1 METNQEAGIVILGAG
16 FGGVATARGLAKLL
30 PKEGNA
36 TITLVDQN
44 NFFLFT
50 PMLTEVAGGELD
62 TRHVVNPIRQL
73 SPRVRFEQGRVD
85 GVARDNGGWRV
96 TLTRDGPGGAPER
109 KSLPA
114 GQVVLALGSTPSFHH
129 LEGVEEHALTM
140 KSLGDA
146 SELRN
151 RALSLLERADG
162 ADRQTERDGL
172 LTFVIAGGGFT
183 GVETMAALN
192 DFVRSSLRY
201 YPRLRKDQV
210 RMYLVEEASRLL
222 PELSASL
229 AEYATRKLR
238 DRGVEIIL
246 DTGVSSVSDHEVRLT
261 NGRAIAARTFLW
273 AASLAPSPVVAAI
286 DVPKSK
292 KGAVV
297 VDPTCAVSGQPGL
310 WALGDCAE
318 VPRTRHGEKGT
329 YGQTAQNAS
338 REGALVAENIA
349 ATLRGEQPKP
359 FRYQPL
365 GELAIVGRHRGVA
378 KIKGVKFCGVIAWAM
393 WRGIYLAKL
402 PRLSKKV
409 RVGIDWTLDMI
420 FGRDISALP
429 TSTSGEKSGGASKA
443 KTSG

>member
-1 METNQEAGIVILGAG
+1 MGTKEPAGIVILGAG

-30 PKEGNA
+30 PKDRDT

-62 TRHVVNPIRQL
+62 TRHVVNPIRQI
-73 SPRVRFEQGRVD
+73 SPRIRFEQGRVD
-85 GVARDNGGWRV
+85 GLARDDGAWRV

-109 KSLPA
+109 KTLVA
-114 GQVVLALGSTPSFHH
+114 GHVVLALGSTPSFHH
-129 LEGVEEHALTM
+129 FGGLEQHALTM

-146 SELRN
+146 IELRN
-151 RALSLLERADG
+151 RASALLERADG
-162 ADRQTERDGL
+162 ADSTAEPDGL

-192 DFVRSSLRY
+192 DYVRSSLRY
-201 YPRLRKDQV
+201 YPRVRKDQV
-210 RMYLVEEASRLL
+210 RMCLVEEASRLL
-222 PELSASL
+222 PELSPGL
-229 AEYATRKLR
+229 ADYATRKLR

-246 DTGVSSVSDHEVRLT
+246 NTGVSAASDHEIHLT
-261 NGRAIAARTFLW
+261 NGAVIAARTLLW
-273 AASLAPSPVVAAI
+273 AASLAPSPVVGAI

-297 VDPTCAVSGQPGL
+297 VDPCCAVSGQPGL

-318 VPRTRHGEKGT
+318 VPRNDHGEKSV

-338 REGALVAENIA
+338 REGALVAANIA

-359 FRYQPL
+359 FQYQPI

-378 KIKGVKFCGVIAWAM
+378 QIKGMKFSGVVAWVM

-420 FGRDISALP
+420 FGRDISVLP
-429 TSTSGEKSGGASKA
+429 TGTNRENSSGAGKSQAAG
-443 KTSG
+443 

>member
-1 METNQEAGIVILGAG
+1 MGTKEGAGIVILGAG
-16 FGGVATARGLAKLL
+16 FGGVATARGLVKLL
-30 PKEGNA
+30 PKDRDPA
-36 TITLVDQN
+36 ITLVDQN

-62 TRHVVNPIRQL
+62 MRHVVNPIRQI
-73 SPRVRFEQGRVD
+73 SPRIRFEQGRVD
-85 GVARDNGGWRV
+85 GVSRDDGAWRV
-96 TLTRDGPGGAPER
+96 TLTRGGPGGAPER
-109 KSLPA
+109 KTLEA
-114 GQVVLALGSTPSFHH
+114 AHVVLALGSIPSFHH
-129 LEGVEEHALTM
+129 LEGVEDNALTM
-140 KSLGDA
+140 KSLSDA
-146 SELRN
+146 VELRN
-151 RALSLLERADG
+151 RASSLLERADG
-162 ADRQTERDGL
+162 ANGTNENEGL

-192 DFVRSSLRY
+192 DYVRSSLRY
-201 YPRLRKDQV
+201 YPRVGKEQV
-210 RMYLVEEASRLL
+210 RMVLVEEASRLL
-222 PELSASL
+222 PELSPSL

-246 DTGVSSVSDHEVRLT
+246 NTGVSRASDHEVRLT
-261 NGRAIAARTFLW
+261 NGSTIPARTFLW
-273 AASLAPSPVVAAI
+273 AASLAPSPVVGAV

-297 VDPTCAVSGQPGL
+297 VDSSCAVPGQPGL

-318 VPRTRHGEKGT
+318 VPRNHHGEKSV

-338 REGALVAENIA
+338 REGALVAANIA

-359 FRYQPL
+359 FHYQPI

-378 KIKGVKFCGVIAWAM
+378 QIKGLKFSGPIAWAM

-409 RVGIDWTLDMI
+409 RVGLDWALDMM

-429 TSTSGEKSGGASKA
+429 TGTSREKSGGASKTQA
-443 KTSG
+443 G

>member
-1 METNQEAGIVILGAG
+1 MGTNEGAGIVILGAG
-16 FGGVATARGLAKLL
+16 FGGVATARGLARLL
-30 PKEGNA
+30 PKDHDA
-36 TITLVDQN
+36 AITLVDQN

-62 TRHVVNPIRQL
+62 TRHVVNPIRQI
-73 SPRVRFEQGRVD
+73 SPRIRFEQGRVD
-85 GVARDNGGWRV
+85 GLARDDGAWRV

-109 KSLPA
+109 KTLEA
-114 GQVVLALGSTPSFHH
+114 GHVVLALGSTPSFHH
-129 LEGVEEHALTM
+129 LEGGEENALTM

-146 SELRN
+146 IELRN
-151 RALSLLERADG
+151 RASSLLERADG
-162 ADRQTERDGL
+162 ADGTAEPDGL

-201 YPRLRKDQV
+201 YPRVRKDQV
-210 RMYLVEEASRLL
+210 RMCLVEEASRLL

-246 DTGVSSVSDHEVRLT
+246 NTGVSKVSEHEVRLT
-261 NGRAIAARTFLW
+261 NGGTIAARTFLW
-273 AASLAPSPVVAAI
+273 AASLSPSPVVGAI

-297 VDPTCAVSGQPGL
+297 VDPSCAVPGQPGL

-318 VPRTRHGEKGT
+318 VPRYRHGEKSA

-359 FRYQPL
+359 FQYQPI

-378 KIKGVKFCGVIAWAM
+378 QIKGLKFSGPLAWAM

-409 RVGIDWTLDMI
+409 RVGLDWTLDML

-429 TSTSGEKSGGASKA
+429 TATSR
-443 KTSG
+443 